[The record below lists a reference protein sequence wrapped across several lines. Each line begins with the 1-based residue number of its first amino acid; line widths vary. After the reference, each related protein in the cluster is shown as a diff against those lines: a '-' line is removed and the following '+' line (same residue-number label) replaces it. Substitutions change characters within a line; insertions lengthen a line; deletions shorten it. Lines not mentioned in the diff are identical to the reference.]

1 MKIQESKPE
10 NQGRVRNGCRPEI
23 QESKPL
29 KKTTQF
35 MDFPTSM
42 LRLLLLLS
50 PSSNKHLKILQ
61 THR

>member
-29 KKTTQF
+29 KKKETGNESKP
-35 MDFPTSM
+35 PTHHH
-42 LRLLLLLS
+42 
-50 PSSNKHLKILQ
+50 NF
-61 THR
+61 HR